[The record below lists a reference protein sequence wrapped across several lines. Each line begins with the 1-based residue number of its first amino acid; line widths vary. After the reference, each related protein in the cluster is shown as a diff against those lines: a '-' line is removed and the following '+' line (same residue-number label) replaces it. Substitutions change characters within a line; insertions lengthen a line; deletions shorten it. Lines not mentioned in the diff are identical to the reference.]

1 MVVVRIVIIMCIKI
15 LVVSSDPQVPS
26 FGKTIREAYFQFQP
40 GFLNFNHGGFGATP
54 KPVRRMQNRFIDEQ
68 EAQPTAWFASG
79 GYQKVISEVRP
90 RLAEMMGANATDVAT
105 RLFFCL
111 PYGEKNTAIDAC
123 VSRENSGR
131 TPNSGRRR
139 KYHRIWLHIYDLDT
153 VMARLNQTLLR
164 QMGLGAFHVGV
175 EVLGDEW
182 YFRWAD
188 TPDSGVVWM
197 RPQAHQVHIY
207 TESVDLG
214 FSKLNESQIRSV
226 LGEMVDQWPANSYHP
241 VKRNCL
247 HFAQAFVVALQC
259 PEPFPEWVLGLPDAI
274 QTPRGPQMP

>member
-1 MVVVRIVIIMCIKI
+1 MNPTFDDESVREPEP
-15 LVVSSDPQVPS
+15 DPDPS
-26 FGKTIREAYFQFQP
+26 ETQ
-40 GFLNFNHGGFGATP
+40 
-54 KPVRRMQNRFIDEQ
+54 
-68 EAQPTAWFASG
+68 
-79 GYQKVISEVRP
+79 
-90 RLAEMMGANATDVAT
+90 
-105 RLFFCL
+105 
-111 PYGEKNTAIDAC
+111 DAC